1 MGKNKKKAKKK
12 SRAGGRGSAAGTGA
26 DRAWK
31 KALAGLA
38 SVASRPGVHAAIDDV
53 ATLKHLAL
61 LRKAEADV
69 RAVQLICQML
79 TAHAQCRPYH
89 RVFAIADVEGAASA
103 SGMNKAIPAPSSA
116 TDLPLSGGSAGVCG
130 EARSHSSVM
139 AGFRGWLSDHGIID
153 ESYEIRA
160 SKIDGAGNGLF
171 VRGDEEISSGTVVV
185 RVPSRVMLSSLH
197 VQAQRAAVLV
207 IVVVLVALLATMDV

>member
-1 MGKNKKKAKKK
+1 MPPLPSGNLP
-12 SRAGGRGSAAGTGA
+12 SR
-26 DRAWK
+26 
-31 KALAGLA
+31 
-38 SVASRPGVHAAIDDV
+38 
-53 ATLKHLAL
+53 
-61 LRKAEADV
+61 
-69 RAVQLICQML
+69 
-79 TAHAQCRPYH
+79 
-89 RVFAIADVEGAASA
+89 DVEGAASA
-103 SGMNKAIPAPSSA
+103 SGTNKAIPAPSSA

-197 VQAQRAAVLV
+197 VQAQRASGSSDSSTGLSFWASRCLRISNLRGSQVFNSRSCSSMNAPKVTILFGSR
-207 IVVVLVALLATMDV
+207 T